1 METLLADIRQ
11 TIRGFARTPG
21 FAAAAIAVLALG
33 LAGNTAI
40 FSVADAILFKPLAY
54 EHPEQIVAI
63 NEVIPQFSK
72 KYPLLPVNAA
82 HFFEWGT
89 RTRSFA
95 DLAILQNGSLNLT
108 GNDGPPERLG
118 VEYASANLLPLMGVR
133 PMLGRNFTEEE
144 DRPNNNRV
152 VILMEPVWRRRFHSD
167 PAILNKNIL
176 LSGRPHLVIGVMPA
190 SFHFPR
196 ADLIAGLGGSSVPID
211 LFKPV
216 AIDRSKLE
224 KNGNFNFNAIGRL
237 RSGVS
242 RQQAL
247 EDLNAVQTALT
258 REISSP
264 GMDLR
269 ADITILQERITAG
282 SRRGLLMLLGSI
294 GIVLLVV
301 CVNLGN
307 LMLARATARSREM
320 AVRTALGASVWRMVR
335 QVLTESLVI
344 SLADGVIGTI
354 LAYAAVRALVATA
367 PVELPRLDEVHLDY
381 RALLFALATSVVA
394 GLLFGLVPAWRAARA
409 EPQEALRA
417 GGRSATQGRHGLRIS
432 EFLVTAEVALSAA
445 LLVAAGLLVGSLMRI
460 LSIDQGFQSDNIL
473 TASVN
478 IPGAKYTDSKKRVEF
493 YDRLLPRIQQLPGVQ
508 SAALI
513 SALPLQ
519 GETWIDMITR
529 DDDHRPMFQRP
540 VANYRFISSD
550 YFAAMGIPIRQGR
563 PFQPSD
569 RGKPVFIISAS
580 TAEQIWPGQNPIGK
594 RMRKSSDKDAFGE
607 VIGVVADTRAEIKSA
622 APMMVFLPYWT
633 DAQSGSTIV
642 IRTAQDP
649 RSAAGA
655 LRSAIWSVDSDLPVP
670 EMKTMRQVVSSSV
683 AQRRFQ
689 ALLLGGFAGAALLL
703 AAIGIYGV
711 ISYSVTRRRN
721 EIGIRVALGA
731 SRRDVGG
738 MVLRQGMRP
747 VAVGL
752 VLGLGG
758 AVALGRVLQVLLY
771 EIHPSNPVVLTTVT
785 LLLGLTAALACYI
798 PARRATAID
807 PAIALRYE

>member
-11 TIRGFARTPG
+11 TIRGFTRSPG
-21 FAAAAIAVLALG
+21 FATAAIAVLALG
-33 LAGNTAI
+33 LAGNTAV

-54 EHPEQIVAI
+54 ERPEQLVAI
-63 NEVIPQFSK
+63 NEIIPQFSK

-82 HFFEWGT
+82 HFFEWRT

-144 DRPNNNRV
+144 DRRNNDRV

-167 PAILNKNIL
+167 PAILNKSIL
-176 LSGRPHLVIGVMPA
+176 LSGRPHLVIGVMPP

-196 ADLIAGLGGSSVPID
+196 PDLIAGLGGSSLPID
-211 LFKPV
+211 LFKPI

-269 ADITILQERITAG
+269 SDITILQERITAG
-282 SRRGLLMLLGSI
+282 SRRGLLMLLASI
-294 GIVLLVV
+294 GVVLLVV

-335 QVLTESLVI
+335 QVLTESLAI
-344 SLADGVIGTI
+344 SLAGGVIGTV

-381 RALLFALATSVVA
+381 RALLFALAASVVA

-417 GGRSATQGRHGLRIS
+417 GGRSATQGRHGLRVS
-432 EFLVTAEVALSAA
+432 EFLVSAEVALSAA

-460 LSIDQGFQSDNIL
+460 LSIDQGFRADNVL
-473 TASVN
+473 TASVY
-478 IPGAKYTDSKKRVEF
+478 IPGAKYPDSKKRLEF

-540 VANYRFISSD
+540 VANYRFISPD

-594 RMRKSSDKDAFGE
+594 RMRKSNDKDAFGE
-607 VIGVVADTRAEIKSA
+607 VIGVVTDTRAEIKSA

-633 DAQSGSTIV
+633 EAQSGSTIV

-670 EMKTMRQVVSSSV
+670 EMKTMRQVVSNSV

-731 SRRDVGG
+731 SRRDVSG

-747 VAVGL
+747 VAIGL
-752 VLGLGG
+752 LIGLAS
-758 AVALGRVLQVLLY
+758 AVALGRLLQVLLY
-771 EIHPSNPVVLTTVT
+771 EIHPSNPLVLTTVA

-807 PAIALRYE
+807 PATALRYE